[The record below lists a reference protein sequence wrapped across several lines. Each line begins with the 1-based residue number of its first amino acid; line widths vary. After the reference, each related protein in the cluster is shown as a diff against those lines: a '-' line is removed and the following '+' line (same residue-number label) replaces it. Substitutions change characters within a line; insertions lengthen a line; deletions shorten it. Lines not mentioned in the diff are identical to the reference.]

1 VLLVLATWI
10 AIASTP
16 AQALQSPAAA
26 APPCRVA
33 GIVIDVQTHAGV
45 RFDSAWSARTSSV
58 FAASTGAS
66 EVDATATDGTVV
78 DAIDRGRD
86 VELRFR
92 ADLHRAGT
100 AVGDPLVGAAVK
112 AYRYDYDLYVND
124 LWTPYEIVTRDLEA
138 HERGSFTDL
147 AAYAEVT
154 HSLPWRGRLLAGLRL
169 DHWSAASVT
178 AGSPRVKADF
188 VPARSLRLVEYWGV
202 YRQGVPCI
210 CMASAPEN
218 ADLARIV
225 SRQFGGGS
233 DVEPG
238 RWLRA
243 GVEADNLFDHDN
255 VLVYN

>member
-1 VLLVLATWI
+1 
-10 AIASTP
+10 
-16 AQALQSPAAA
+16 
-26 APPCRVA
+26 
-33 GIVIDVQTHAGV
+33 V

-58 FAASTGAS
+58 FAASIGAS
-66 EVDATATDGTVV
+66 EVDATAMDGTVV

-100 AVGDPLVGAAVK
+100 ALGDVLVGAAVK

-147 AAYAEVT
+147 AAYAEAT

-178 AGSPRVKADF
+178 AGSPRVKAEF
-188 VPARSLRLVEYWGV
+188 VPARSLRLVGYWGI
-202 YRQGVPCI
+202 YRQGVPYI
-210 CMASAPEN
+210 WMASAPEN
-218 ADLARIV
+218 ADLASIV
-225 SRQFGGGS
+225 SRQFGGGF

-238 RWLRA
+238 R
-243 GVEADNLFDHDN
+243 
-255 VLVYN
+255 